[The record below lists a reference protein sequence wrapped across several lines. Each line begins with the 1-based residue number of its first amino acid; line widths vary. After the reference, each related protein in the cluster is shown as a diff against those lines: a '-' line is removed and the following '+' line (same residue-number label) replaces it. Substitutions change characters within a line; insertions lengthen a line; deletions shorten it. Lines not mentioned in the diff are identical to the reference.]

1 MKVCGCWVTICY
13 KKRKEKN
20 GFQKTYSLTKNIV
33 FYPPNPFFLAAEAD
47 PLVPEILSLAAV
59 ADDEFVVPAEVPV
72 VVFDVES
79 AGISRGVNYAHIRF
93 DGLRRVKFP

>member
-13 KKRKEKN
+13 KKRKEKKWVSKDL
-20 GFQKTYSLTKNIV
+20 FSSKNIV
-33 FYPPNPFFLAAEAD
+33 SYPPNPFFLAAEAD

-79 AGISRGVNYAHIRF
+79 AGIMRGVNYAHIRL

>member
-20 GFQKTYSLTKNIV
+20 GFLFPNKNIV
-33 FYPPNPFFLAAEAD
+33 SYPPNPFFLAAEAD

-79 AGISRGVNYAHIRF
+79 AGIMRGVNYAHIRL